1 MILPIVAY
9 GQSTL
14 RKKCIEINKDYS
26 DLNNLIENMWQTMY
40 NAEGV
45 GLAAPQIG
53 LSIRLF
59 IIDDYTFL
67 YASETLINKYFK

>member
-14 RKKCIEINKDYS
+14 RKKCNEINKEYT
-26 DLNNLIENMWQTMY
+26 DLNNLIENMRQTMY

-45 GLAAPQIG
+45 GLAAPQI
-53 LSIRLF
+53 
-59 IIDDYTFL
+59 
-67 YASETLINKYFK
+67 